1 MVAARRCYHSKD
13 LTKIFTSRPAMFDD
27 FFGNVLRY
35 QRYFITVILGIFIS
49 TFSWLKPLLNNKITA
64 SALIGMMVGLVAFIG
79 FTLKAMLG
87 FTSTV

>member
-1 MVAARRCYHSKD
+1 
-13 LTKIFTSRPAMFDD
+13 MFDD

-87 FTSTV
+87 FTPAV